1 MMAGTITKPLMVS
14 VGNMVG
20 SKYIPNVDVWAP
32 GLGLIT
38 D

>member
-1 MMAGTITKPLMVS
+1 MMARTITKPLMVS
-14 VGNMVG
+14 VGNMAG